1 MGIGFFGKNNGNHRG
16 CFKSVKTPHTDGK
29 KKKFFKFPS
38 GITKRD
44 RVNKMVSSARSFR
57 PMETSPKL
65 GNTT

>member
-16 CFKSVKTPHTDGK
+16 SFESAETPRADGK

-57 PMETSPKL
+57 RMETSPKL
-65 GNTT
+65 DITT